1 VSTAVGLIWHDWRG
15 ARSEGALITDPAND
29 EGVHSVNCAAEVAG
43 SRRRAV
49 SPTLAP
55 LRYLHQ
61 IYGGRLEPGRS
72 RYGLLRF
79 GVTLMKKSRL
89 VSPIRGTP
97 STRNWGSIDPT
108 RRQRATLTPIVIP
121 SSTCW
126 YVPIVKA
133 GDAWPSTAEPIAGWI
148 PWASRVVATAW
159 LMSWSR
165 DSDDIP
171 GTREPLKASAKGVGC
186 KPLFVA
192 SLAEEI
198 QIVPLGS
205 ERQAP
210 LQPPLADGLGG
221 VRRRNPATR
230 FDFGLRLNARSQLS
244 SKCLKPATAA
254 PTSATAAHTLAKPTN
269 YIPNN

>member
-1 VSTAVGLIWHDWRG
+1 LIQGSAPPCGASHASATRRPCGLVPVSTAVGLIWHDWRG

-29 EGVHSVNCAAEVAG
+29 EGVHSVNCAVEVAG

-126 YVPIVKA
+126 YVPIVK
-133 GDAWPSTAEPIAGWI
+133 
-148 PWASRVVATAW
+148 SRRRVAQHRRADSWMDPVGEQSRSDRMANVVE
-159 LMSWSR
+159 S
-165 DSDDIP
+165 
-171 GTREPLKASAKGVGC
+171 
-186 KPLFVA
+186 
-192 SLAEEI
+192 
-198 QIVPLGS
+198 
-205 ERQAP
+205 
-210 LQPPLADGLGG
+210 GLGRHPWHARTVEG
-221 VRRRNPATR
+221 VCER
-230 FDFGLRLNARSQLS
+230 
-244 SKCLKPATAA
+244 CWV
-254 PTSATAAHTLAKPTN
+254 
-269 YIPNN
+269 